1 MYNRLNSAIST
12 SDIQT
17 IRDQGVTKIII
28 NAVFGHNNAATKSY
42 G

>member
-17 IRDQGVTKIII
+17 IRDHGVSKIVI
-28 NAVFGHNNAATKSY
+28 NAVFGHNNAFTK
-42 G
+42 